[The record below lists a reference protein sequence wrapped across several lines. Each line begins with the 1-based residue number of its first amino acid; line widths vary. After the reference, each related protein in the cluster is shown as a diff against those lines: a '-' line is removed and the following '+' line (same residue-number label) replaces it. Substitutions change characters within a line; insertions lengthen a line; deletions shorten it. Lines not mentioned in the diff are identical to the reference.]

1 MDRNLVAQEK
11 REEWRGLLSAR
22 LGHLIEG
29 SGSTLEA
36 GAALNKGMWD
46 ILGVKFV
53 ANQAPAIMSVH
64 ETLQHGYASCTGLSI
79 LLVAACR
86 SLGVPARMAGTPEW
100 NRPEG
105 GNHNWVEVYDDAT
118 RTWKFTGAAEW
129 SGWDQGWFFPVP
141 AKAQVPRDLMHA
153 IYATSWEMVYPGEFT
168 RPRTSMM
175 LSAALSFKQVLR
187 SGQILVL
194 PLASFVPYPSLHTP

>member
-1 MDRNLVAQEK
+1 M
-11 REEWRGLLSAR
+11 R

-29 SGSTLEA
+29 SASTLEA
-36 GAALNKGMWD
+36 GAALNKGLWD

-64 ETLQHGYASCTGLSI
+64 ETLQHGYASCSGLSI

-86 SLGVPARMAGTPEW
+86 SLGVPARVAGTPEW

-118 RTWKFTGAAEW
+118 GTWKFTGAAEW
-129 SGWDQGWFFPVP
+129 SGWDQGWFFPQP
-141 AKAQVPRDLMHA
+141 AKAQVPGDLQHA
-153 IYATSWEMVYPGEFT
+153 IYATSWEMVSPGATF
-168 RPRTSMM
+168 
-175 LSAALSFKQVLR
+175 
-187 SGQILVL
+187 
-194 PLASFVPYPSLHTP
+194 PLFWNMSDHSVRAVDVTDR